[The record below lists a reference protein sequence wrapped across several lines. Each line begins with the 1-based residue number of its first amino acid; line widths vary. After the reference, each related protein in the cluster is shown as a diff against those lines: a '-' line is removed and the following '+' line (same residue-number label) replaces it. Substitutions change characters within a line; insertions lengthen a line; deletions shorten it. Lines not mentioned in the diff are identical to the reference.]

1 MKTPPCPF
9 CSPEVVAR
17 AVAYQGTVF
26 ALYDLY
32 PVTPGHM
39 LILPN
44 RHVDDWFALNDTER
58 RDAEI
63 LLLRLRERLQ
73 AGDPT
78 ITGFNIGS
86 NCGASAGQT
95 IFHAHLHLIPRR
107 DGDVKNPRGG
117 VRGVIPI
124 RQNY

>member
-1 MKTPPCPF
+1 MKTTPCPF
-9 CSPEVVAR
+9 CTPDVVAR

-39 LILPN
+39 LIIPN
-44 RHVDDWFALNDTER
+44 RHVDDWFALNDIER
-58 RDAEI
+58 RDAEV

-73 AGDPT
+73 CGDPE
-78 ITGFNIGS
+78 ISGFNIGINS
-86 NCGASAGQT
+86 GKSAGQT
-95 IFHAHLHLIPRR
+95 IFHAHIHLIPRR
-107 DGDVKNPRGG
+107 DGDIDHPRGG
-117 VRGVIPI
+117 VRGVIPA